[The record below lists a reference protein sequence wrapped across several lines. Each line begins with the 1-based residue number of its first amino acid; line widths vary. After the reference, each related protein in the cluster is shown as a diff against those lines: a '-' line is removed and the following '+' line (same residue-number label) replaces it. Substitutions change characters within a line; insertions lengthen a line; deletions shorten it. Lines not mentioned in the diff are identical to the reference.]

1 MLISVHMPKT
11 AGMSFR
17 ATLEEHFGESFAY
30 DYADYPLAH
39 APVDRHRRALQ
50 ASLETLTR
58 DFTNTECI
66 HGHFLP
72 VKYLL
77 LGDKLDCR
85 YVTWMRE
92 PVARLVSHYHYWFRT
107 YDPESD
113 LTSPLHRKVVEENWS
128 LEQFCLSRELKN
140 VYSQY
145 LWGFPAQRL
154 DFIGITEFYEEDLRY
169 FSTRFLGQNAAPQQ
183 INRRDPIGEDS
194 GQGELESALR
204 ESVEAF
210 HSVDVR
216 LYQFALSS
224 RSARQERASQGP
236 IEGSL

>member
-17 ATLEEHFGESFAY
+17 ATLEEHYGEGFAY

-39 APVDRHRRALQ
+39 APIDRHRRVLQ
-50 ASLETLTR
+50 ASLEALGR
-58 DFTNTECI
+58 EFSATECI

-113 LTSPLHRKVVEENWS
+113 LTSPLHRRVVEEGWS
-128 LEQFCLSRELKN
+128 LEAFCLSPELRN

-145 LWGFPAQRL
+145 LWGFPIQRL
-154 DFIGITEFYEEDLRY
+154 DFVGITEFYDEDLHD
-169 FSTRFLGQNAAPQQ
+169 FSMAFLGGDTQ
-183 INRRDPIGEDS
+183 
-194 GQGELESALR
+194 
-204 ESVEAF
+204 
-210 HSVDVR
+210 
-216 LYQFALSS
+216 
-224 RSARQERASQGP
+224 ARQLNQRDIAVDGAGLDELPAETRAAVEKFHAADIDLYRVALAMRAGRLAQR
-236 IEGSL
+236 